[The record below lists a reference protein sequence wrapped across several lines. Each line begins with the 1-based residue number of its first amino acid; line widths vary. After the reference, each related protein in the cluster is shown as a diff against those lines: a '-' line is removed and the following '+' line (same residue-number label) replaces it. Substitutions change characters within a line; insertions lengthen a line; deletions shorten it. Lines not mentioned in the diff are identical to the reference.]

1 MFQGAGYT
9 ISIILMDLW
18 NYDRVSKP
26 HWRFSVF
33 TIVKSEQT
41 LYVHLKS
48 FLLILIIVWS
58 LETNVEK
65 TIDMEDAEEV
75 DDEDIQGEDSV
86 CF

>member
-18 NYDRVSKP
+18 NYDIVSKP
-26 HWRFSVF
+26 HWRFFVF
-33 TIVKSEQT
+33 TSVKSEQT

-48 FLLILIIVWS
+48 FLLILVIVWS

>member
-1 MFQGAGYT
+1 M
-9 ISIILMDLW
+9 
-18 NYDRVSKP
+18 
-26 HWRFSVF
+26 
-33 TIVKSEQT
+33 
-41 LYVHLKS
+41 YVHLKS

>member
-18 NYDRVSKP
+18 NDIVSKP
-26 HWRFSVF
+26 HWRIFVF
-33 TIVKSEQT
+33 TSVKSEQT
-41 LYVHLKS
+41 LYVHLKY
-48 FLLILIIVWS
+48 FLLILTIVWS